1 MNICSVIKYEG
12 GNNVLVWKHPEEDF
26 NTSTQLI
33 VHESQEAV
41 FFCNGQISDVFRAG
55 RYTLS
60 TENLP
65 FLRKIINIPTDGQ
78 TPFHC
83 EVYFVNLVDSMDL
96 VWGTSSPITIKD
108 PIYDIILP
116 VGANGRFAVRVTDSQ
131 KLLLKL
137 VGTIQEFNQ
146 KTLGSYFKGLLM
158 TGIKDNIGK
167 QLTERK
173 ISFYEINSHLKE
185 ISELLAG
192 EFRDTFSSYGIE
204 IVNFFVNAIVV
215 PEDNPA
221 YIRLKEALA
230 KKAEMGV
237 IGYNYGQERTFDV
250 LEKAAS
256 NEGGGSSLMGAGVG
270 LGMGVPIGGMIGGV
284 MNQAIQQTTN
294 PAEPNKICP
303 QCRKEVPAQ
312 ADFCC
317 YCGSKMREENPMV
330 VCRQCRQSVPKG
342 RFCISCGNRLQNQ
355 CSKCGWD
362 NPDNA
367 GFCMKC
373 GEKL

>member
-1 MNICSVIKYEG
+1 MKICSVIKYEG

-60 TENLP
+60 TENIP
-65 FLRKIINIPTDGQ
+65 FLRKIMNMPTDGE

-96 VWGTSSPITIKD
+96 IWGTSSPITIKD
-108 PIYDIILP
+108 PVYDIILP
-116 VGANGRFAVRVTDSQ
+116 VGANGQFAVRVTDSQ
-131 KLLLKL
+131 KLLIKL
-137 VGTIQEFNQ
+137 VGTIHEFSQ
-146 KTLGSYFKGLLM
+146 KTVGSYFKGLLM
-158 TGIKDNIGK
+158 TEIKDNISR

-185 ISELLAG
+185 ISELLA
-192 EFRDTFSSYGIE
+192 EDFRDKFASYGIE

-221 YIRLKEALA
+221 YTRLKEALA

-256 NEGGGSSLMGAGVG
+256 NEGDGSSLMGAGVG

-284 MNQAIQQTTN
+284 MNQAIQQTTGSM
-294 PAEPNKICP
+294 ESGKTCP
-303 QCRKEVPAQ
+303 QCHKEVPAQ
-312 ADFCC
+312 AIFCN
-317 YCGSKMREENPMV
+317 YCGCKISNENSTIL
-330 VCRQCRQSVPKG
+330 CRKCGQSVPWGK
-342 RFCISCGNRLQNQ
+342 FCISCGSLLQNQ
-355 CSKCGWD
+355 CPKCGGD

>member
-65 FLRKIINIPTDGQ
+65 FLRKIINIPTDGK

-108 PIYDIILP
+108 PVYDIILP
-116 VGANGRFAVRVTDSQ
+116 VGANGQFAVRVTDSQ

-137 VGTIQEFNQ
+137 VGAIQEFNQ

-167 QLTERK
+167 QLTEK
-173 ISFYEINSHLKE
+173 KSHFMKS
-185 ISELLAG
+185 I
-192 EFRDTFSSYGIE
+192 
-204 IVNFFVNAIVV
+204 
-215 PEDNPA
+215 
-221 YIRLKEALA
+221 
-230 KKAEMGV
+230 
-237 IGYNYGQERTFDV
+237 
-250 LEKAAS
+250 
-256 NEGGGSSLMGAGVG
+256 
-270 LGMGVPIGGMIGGV
+270 PI
-284 MNQAIQQTTN
+284 
-294 PAEPNKICP
+294 
-303 QCRKEVPAQ
+303 
-312 ADFCC
+312 
-317 YCGSKMREENPMV
+317 
-330 VCRQCRQSVPKG
+330 
-342 RFCISCGNRLQNQ
+342 
-355 CSKCGWD
+355 
-362 NPDNA
+362 
-367 GFCMKC
+367 
-373 GEKL
+373 